1 MRTLGIPFVINPIG
15 HVRVYAYHA
24 CACVRESVFE
34 YMYERESEIGIERAR
49 ARARAIERERDL
61 AAGEDY
67 LAYPFTRRAQK
78 VRVFALARI

>member
-1 MRTLGIPFVINPIG
+1 M
-15 HVRVYAYHA
+15 
-24 CACVRESVFE
+24 FE
-34 YMYERESEIGIERAR
+34 YMYERESEIDIER

>member
-1 MRTLGIPFVINPIG
+1 
-15 HVRVYAYHA
+15 
-24 CACVRESVFE
+24 
-34 YMYERESEIGIERAR
+34 MYERESEIDIERER